1 MSSGLKT
8 ESHLKD
14 LMVTLGHQFEDIELL
29 NLSLTHSSLIG
40 EDKLHTVSNERLEFV
55 GDRVLGLIVA
65 ELLLERFPEEN
76 EGDLSRRHAALVRMK
91 TLGHVATSLNL
102 GKFIH
107 MSRGEER
114 MGGRKHPALLADT
127 CEAIIAALYIDGGL
141 NAATSFIKKNWLP
154 LIESTSLPPKDAK
167 TTLQEWA
174 QKLGLP
180 VPIYREIERNGP
192 AHEPVFT
199 VVVEVMG
206 HEQFTGCGL
215 SKRAAEQQAA
225 ENMLKTV
232 TCAKN

>member
-1 MSSGLKT
+1 MSLGLKNKLD
-8 ESHLKD
+8 LKD
-14 LMVTLGHQFEDIELL
+14 LMVTLGHQFEDVELL

-40 EDKLHTVSNERLEFV
+40 EDKFHVESNERLEFV
-55 GDRVLGLIVA
+55 GDRVLGLVVA
-65 ELLLERFPEEN
+65 ELLLDLFPDEN
-76 EGDLSRRHAALVRMK
+76 EGDLSRRHAALVRME
-91 TLGHVATSLNL
+91 TLGHIATSLNL

-114 MGGRKHPALLADT
+114 MGGRKHLALLADT

-141 NAATSFIKKNWLP
+141 NAATMFIKKNWLP
-154 LIESTSLPPKDAK
+154 HIGIAQLPPKDAK
-167 TTLQEWA
+167 TMLQEWA
-174 QKLGLP
+174 QKLGLSLP
-180 VPIYREIERNGP
+180 YYREIDRNGP

-206 HEQFTGCGL
+206 QEQFTGCGL